1 MAQSVSQP
9 SFNPTNK
16 LSAATIATALV
27 ALAQAVVDK
36 FWPEFS
42 DPQIWAAVYPLAALG
57 AGYFTYD
64 KPNVEAV
71 NVQS

>member
-1 MAQSVSQP
+1 MAKTTVSQP
-9 SFNPTNK
+9 SLNPTNK

-42 DPQIWAAVYPLAALG
+42 DPQIWAALYPIAALV
-57 AGYFTYD
+57 AGWFTSD
-64 KPNVEAV
+64 KPNVELPRA
-71 NVQS
+71 